1 MRPGEV
7 PRPQFESVFTW
18 QEQSMT
24 ELSKFHNEPMET
36 ASRESIHEMQSRRLR
51 SIVGHVYESNAVYR
65 RLFDEK
71 GIRPEDIRTAEDVVR
86 LPLTSKDILRESYP
100 LKMACVPRDQIV
112 EMHMSSGSTGTPV
125 VMPYTRS
132 DLDQWAECMARC
144 YRMAGAKPGDAT
156 QITPLF
162 GLFNGGFG
170 MYHGARA
177 AGLCVIPAGPG
188 NTARQIRLARDLKT
202 RVFTAVVSYGIR
214 LMEVLAEEKES
225 LPELEIGIFGA
236 EVFSDSMKKKIS
248 SGLDIDV
255 FDIYGMTESGG
266 VGTLGMDCP
275 AHDGIHVWEDQYIL
289 EVIDP
294 KTGEPVDDGEEGEL
308 VFTSL
313 TRQALPMIRFRTAD
327 LTHVISRDRCECGRT
342 HVRLA
347 PITGRRDDM
356 LIVKGVNFFPK
367 QIEQTLLGIPG
378 IDNNYQIIVE
388 EIDGVN
394 SVRVNVEADPGVTG
408 YMVEKALK
416 EALGFSPKGDVFPL
430 GGLPRQEGKA
440 KRVFHNRIK

>member
-1 MRPGEV
+1 
-7 PRPQFESVFTW
+7 
-18 QEQSMT
+18 MT
-24 ELSKFHNEPMET
+24 ELSKFHNESMET

-177 AGLCVIPAGPG
+177 AGLFVIPAGPG

-202 RVFTAVVSYGIR
+202 RVFTGVVSYGIR

-225 LPELEIGIFGA
+225 LPDLEIGIFGA

-289 EVIDP
+289 EIIDP

-313 TRQALPMIRFRTAD
+313 TREALPMIRFRTAD

-342 HVRLA
+342 HIRLA

-378 IDNNYQIIVE
+378 IGNNYQIIVE
-388 EIDGVN
+388 EEDGVN
-394 SVRVNVEADPGVTG
+394 SVRVNVEAEPGVTG

>member
-1 MRPGEV
+1 
-7 PRPQFESVFTW
+7 
-18 QEQSMT
+18 MT
-24 ELSKFHNEPMET
+24 QKSNFHNESMET
-36 ASRESIHEMQSRRLR
+36 ASRESIHELQSRRLR
-51 SIVGHVYESNAVYR
+51 AIVGHVYESNAIYR

-86 LPLTSKDILRESYP
+86 LPFTGKDILRESYP

-144 YRMAGAKPGDAT
+144 YRMSGAKPGDAT

-177 AGLCVIPAGPG
+177 AGLFVIPAGPG

-202 RVFTAVVSYGIR
+202 RVFTGVVSYGIR

-378 IDNNYQIIVE
+378 IGNNYQIIVE

>member
-1 MRPGEV
+1 
-7 PRPQFESVFTW
+7 
-18 QEQSMT
+18 
-24 ELSKFHNEPMET
+24 MET
-36 ASRESIHEMQSRRLR
+36 ASRERITQIQSERLR
-51 SIVGHVYESNAVYR
+51 AIVGHVYESNPIYR

-71 GIRPEDIRTAEDVVR
+71 GVRPEDIRTAEDVVR
-86 LPLTSKDILRESYP
+86 LPFTGKDILRESYP
-100 LKMACVPRDQIV
+100 LNMACVPRDQIV

-144 YRMAGAKPGDAT
+144 YRMAGAKPGDPT

-177 AGLCVIPAGPG
+177 AGLFVIPAGPG

-202 RVFTAVVSYGIR
+202 RVFTGVVSYGIR

-225 LPELEIGIFGA
+225 LPDLEIGIFGA

-289 EVIDP
+289 EIIDP

-313 TRQALPMIRFRTAD
+313 TREALPMIRFRTAD

-342 HVRLA
+342 HIRLA

-378 IDNNYQIIVE
+378 IGNNYQIIVE
-388 EIDGVN
+388 EEDGVN
-394 SVRVNVEADPGVTG
+394 SVRVNVEAEPGVTG

>member
-1 MRPGEV
+1 
-7 PRPQFESVFTW
+7 
-18 QEQSMT
+18 MT
-24 ELSKFHNEPMET
+24 KNDNFHNKPMET
-36 ASRESIHEMQSRRLR
+36 ASLKDIREMQSKRLR
-51 SIVGHVYESNAVYR
+51 SIVKHIYESNARYR
-65 RLFDEK
+65 RLFEQA
-71 GIRPEDIRTAEDVVR
+71 GVVPEDIRTVEDIVK
-86 LPLTSKDILRESYP
+86 LPMTNKDILRESYP
-100 LKMACVPRDQIV
+100 LGLSCVPRQEVI

-125 VMPYTRS
+125 VMPYTRA

-177 AGLCVIPAGPG
+177 AGLFVIPAGPG
-188 NTARQIRLARDLKT
+188 NTARQIRLAKDLKT
-202 RVFTAVVSYGIR
+202 RVFTAVVSYGVR
-214 LMEVLAEEKES
+214 LMEILEEQNET
-225 LPELEIGIFGA
+225 LPDLKIGIFGA
-236 EVFSDSMKKKIS
+236 EVFSESMKKKIS
-248 SGLDIDV
+248 EGLNIDV

-275 AHDGIHVWEDQYIL
+275 AHDGIHVWEDQYII
-289 EVIDP
+289 EIIDP
-294 KTGEPVDDGEEGEL
+294 RTGEAVDDGEEGEL

-313 TRQALPMIRFRTAD
+313 TREALPMIRFRTAD
-327 LTHVISRDRCECGRT
+327 LTHVISRDTCECGRT
-342 HVRLA
+342 HLRVA

-378 IDNNYQIIVE
+378 IGNNYQIIVE
-388 EIDGVN
+388 EVDGVN
-394 SVRVNVEADPGVTG
+394 DVRVNVEAGPGVTG

-440 KRVFHNRIK
+440 KRVFHKKIGE

>member
-1 MRPGEV
+1 
-7 PRPQFESVFTW
+7 
-18 QEQSMT
+18 MT
-24 ELSKFHNEPMET
+24 NFHNKPMET
-36 ASRESIHEMQSRRLR
+36 ASLKDIREMQSQRLR
-51 SIVGHVYESNAVYR
+51 AIVKHVYKSNASYR
-65 RLFDEK
+65 RLFEQA
-71 GIRPEDIRTAEDVVR
+71 GVRPEDIRTADDIVK
-86 LPLTSKDILRESYP
+86 LPMTNKDILRESYP
-100 LKMACVPRDQIV
+100 LGLSCVPREKIV

-125 VMPYTRS
+125 VMPYTEN
-132 DLDQWAECMARC
+132 DLKQWAECMARC

-177 AGLCVIPAGPG
+177 AGLFVIPAGPG
-188 NTARQIRLARDLKT
+188 NTARQIRLAKDLKT
-202 RVFTAVVSYGIR
+202 RVFTAVVSYGVR
-214 LMEVLAEEKES
+214 LMEILEEQNET
-225 LPELEIGIFGA
+225 LPDLKIGIFGA
-236 EVFSDSMKKKIS
+236 EAFSESMKKKIS
-248 SGLDIDV
+248 EGLNIDV

-275 AHDGIHVWEDQYIL
+275 AHDGLHVWEDQYII
-289 EVIDP
+289 EIIDP
-294 KTGEPVDDGEEGEL
+294 KTKEPVDDGEEGEL

-313 TRQALPMIRFRTAD
+313 TREALPMIRFRTAD
-327 LTHVISRDRCECGRT
+327 LTRVISRDVCECGRT
-342 HVRLA
+342 HLKIA

-378 IDNNYQIIVE
+378 IGNNYQIIVE
-388 EIDGVN
+388 EVDGVN
-394 SVRVNVEADPGVTG
+394 NVRVNVEAEPGVTG

-416 EALGFSPKGDVFPL
+416 EALGFSPKGDVYPL

-440 KRVFHNRIK
+440 KRVFHEKIGK

>member
-1 MRPGEV
+1 
-7 PRPQFESVFTW
+7 
-18 QEQSMT
+18 MT
-24 ELSKFHNEPMET
+24 KSDNFHNKSIET
-36 ASRESIHEMQSRRLR
+36 RSSNGIKEMQSARLKA
-51 SIVGHVYESNAVYR
+51 IIKHVYESNASYR
-65 RLFDEK
+65 LLFAQAGVKPD
-71 GIRPEDIRTAEDVVR
+71 DIRTADDIVK
-86 LPLTSKDILRESYP
+86 LPMTNKDILRESYP
-100 LKMACVPRDQIV
+100 LGLSCVPREKIA

-125 VMPYTRS
+125 VMPYTEN
-132 DLDQWAECMARC
+132 DLMQWAECMARC

-177 AGLCVIPAGPG
+177 AGLFVIPAGPG
-188 NTARQIRLARDLKT
+188 NTARQIRLAKDLKT
-202 RVFTAVVSYGIR
+202 RVFTAVVSYGVR
-214 LMEVLAEEKES
+214 LMEILEEQDET
-225 LPELEIGIFGA
+225 LPDLQIGIFGA
-236 EVFSDSMKKKIS
+236 EAFSDSMKKKIS
-248 SGLDIDV
+248 EGLNIDV

-275 AHDGIHVWEDQYIL
+275 AHDGLHVWEDQYII
-289 EVIDP
+289 EIIDP
-294 KTGEPVDDGEEGEL
+294 KTGETVADGEEGEL

-313 TRQALPMIRFRTAD
+313 TREALPMIRFRTAD
-327 LTHVISRDRCECGRT
+327 LTRIISRDTCECGRT
-342 HVRLA
+342 HLKIA

-378 IDNNYQIIVE
+378 IGNNYQIIVE
-388 EIDGVN
+388 EVDGVN
-394 SVRVNVEADPGVTG
+394 DVRVNVEAGPGVTG

-416 EALGFSPKGDVFPL
+416 EALGFSPKGDVYPL

-440 KRVFHNRIK
+440 KRVFHEKIGR

>member
-1 MRPGEV
+1 
-7 PRPQFESVFTW
+7 
-18 QEQSMT
+18 MT
-24 ELSKFHNEPMET
+24 QKGNFHNESMET
-36 ASRESIHEMQSRRLR
+36 ASRESIHELQSRRLR
-51 SIVGHVYESNAVYR
+51 AIVGHVYESNAIYR

-86 LPLTSKDILRESYP
+86 LPFTGKDILRESYP
-100 LKMACVPRDQIV
+100 LKMACVSRDQIV

-144 YRMAGAKPGDAT
+144 YRMSGAKPGDAT

-177 AGLCVIPAGPG
+177 AGLFVIPAGPG

-202 RVFTAVVSYGIR
+202 RVFTGVVSYGIR

-313 TRQALPMIRFRTAD
+313 TREALPMIRFRTAD

-378 IDNNYQIIVE
+378 IGNNYQIIVE

>member
-1 MRPGEV
+1 
-7 PRPQFESVFTW
+7 
-18 QEQSMT
+18 MT
-24 ELSKFHNEPMET
+24 KNDNFHNALMET
-36 ASRESIHEMQSRRLR
+36 ASRKELQELQSRRLR
-51 SIVGHVYESNAVYR
+51 SIVKHVYQSNATYR
-65 RLFDEK
+65 RLFDEH
-71 GIRPEDIRTAEDVVR
+71 GVSPEDIKTAEDVVK
-86 LPLTSKDILRESYP
+86 LPMTSKDILRESYP
-100 LKMACVPRDQIV
+100 LKLACVPRSQIV

-125 VMPYTRS
+125 VMPYTRN

-144 YRMAGAKPGDAT
+144 YRMAGALPGDAT

-177 AGLCVIPAGPG
+177 AGLFVIPAGPG

-214 LMEVLAEEKES
+214 LMEVLQEQKET
-225 LPELEIGIFGA
+225 LPDLEIGIFGA
-236 EVFSDSMKKKIS
+236 ETFSESMKKRIS
-248 SGLDIDV
+248 GGLDIDV

-275 AHDGIHVWEDQYIL
+275 SHDGIHVWEDQYIL
-289 EVIDP
+289 EIIDP
-294 KTGEPVDDGEEGEL
+294 KTGEAVDDEEEGEL

-313 TRQALPMIRFRTAD
+313 TREALPMIRFRTAD
-327 LTHVISRDRCECGRT
+327 LTRIISRDACDCGRT
-342 HVRLA
+342 HLRIA

-356 LIVKGVNFFPK
+356 LIVKGVNFFPR

-378 IDNNYQIIVE
+378 IGSNYQIIVE
-388 EIDGVN
+388 EVEGVN
-394 SVRVNVEADPGVTG
+394 DVRVNVEAEPSVTG

-416 EALGFSPKGDVFPL
+416 EALGFSPKGDVFPI
-430 GGLPRQEGKA
+430 GQLPRQEGKA
-440 KRVFHNRIK
+440 KRVFYKKMQNGS

>member
-1 MRPGEV
+1 
-7 PRPQFESVFTW
+7 
-18 QEQSMT
+18 MT
-24 ELSKFHNEPMET
+24 KNDNFHNKPMET
-36 ASRESIHEMQSRRLR
+36 ASLKDIRDMQSKRLR
-51 SIVGHVYESNAVYR
+51 AVVKHIYESNARYR
-65 RLFDEK
+65 RIFEQA
-71 GIRPEDIRTAEDVVR
+71 GVMPEEIRTVEDIVK
-86 LPLTSKDILRESYP
+86 LPMTNKDIMRESYP
-100 LKMACVPRDQIV
+100 LGLSCVPRRKVI

-125 VMPYTRS
+125 VMPYTRA

-177 AGLCVIPAGPG
+177 AGLFVIPAGPG
-188 NTARQIRLARDLKT
+188 NTARQIRLAKDLKT
-202 RVFTAVVSYGIR
+202 RVFTAVVSYGVR
-214 LMEVLAEEKES
+214 LMEILEEQNET
-225 LPELEIGIFGA
+225 LPDLEIGIFGA
-236 EVFSDSMKKKIS
+236 EVFSESMKKKIS
-248 SGLDIDV
+248 EGLNIDV

-275 AHDGIHVWEDQYIL
+275 AHDGIHVWEDQYII
-289 EVIDP
+289 EIIDP
-294 KTGEPVDDGEEGEL
+294 RTGEAVDDGEEGEL

-313 TRQALPMIRFRTAD
+313 TREALPMIRFRTAD
-327 LTHVISRDRCECGRT
+327 LTRVISRDTCECGRT
-342 HVRLA
+342 HLRVA

-378 IDNNYQIIVE
+378 IGNNYQIIVE
-388 EIDGVN
+388 EVDGVN
-394 SVRVNVEADPGVTG
+394 DVRVNVEAGPGVTG

-440 KRVFHNRIK
+440 KRVFHKKIGE

>member
-1 MRPGEV
+1 
-7 PRPQFESVFTW
+7 
-18 QEQSMT
+18 MT
-24 ELSKFHNEPMET
+24 QKGNFHNESMET
-36 ASRESIHEMQSRRLR
+36 ASRESIHELQSRRLR
-51 SIVGHVYESNAVYR
+51 AIVGHVYESNAIYR

-86 LPLTSKDILRESYP
+86 LPFTGKDILRESYP

-144 YRMAGAKPGDAT
+144 YRMSGAKPGDAT

-177 AGLCVIPAGPG
+177 AGLFVIPAGPG

-202 RVFTAVVSYGIR
+202 RVFTGVVSYGIR

-225 LPELEIGIFGA
+225 LPDLEIGIFGA

-378 IDNNYQIIVE
+378 IGNNYQIIVE

>member
-1 MRPGEV
+1 
-7 PRPQFESVFTW
+7 
-18 QEQSMT
+18 MT
-24 ELSKFHNEPMET
+24 KSDNFHNKPMET
-36 ASRESIHEMQSRRLR
+36 ASLKEIREMQSKRLR
-51 SIVGHVYESNAVYR
+51 SIVKHVYESNLRYR
-65 RLFDEK
+65 QLFEQVGVK
-71 GIRPEDIRTAEDVVR
+71 PEDIRTVDDIVK
-86 LPLTSKDILRESYP
+86 LPMTNKDIMRESYP
-100 LKMACVPRDQIV
+100 LGLSCVPRKDVI

-125 VMPYTRS
+125 VMPYTKA

-177 AGLCVIPAGPG
+177 AGLFVIPAGPG
-188 NTARQIRLARDLKT
+188 NTARQIRLAKDLKT
-202 RVFTAVVSYGIR
+202 RVFTAVVSYGVR
-214 LMEVLAEEKES
+214 LMEILEEQNET
-225 LPELEIGIFGA
+225 LPDLEIGIFGA
-236 EVFSDSMKKKIS
+236 EVFSESMKKKIS
-248 SGLDIDV
+248 EGLNIDV

-275 AHDGIHVWEDQYIL
+275 AHDGIHVWEDQYII
-289 EVIDP
+289 EIIDP

-313 TRQALPMIRFRTAD
+313 TREALPMIRFRTAD
-327 LTHVISRDRCECGRT
+327 LTHVISRDTCECGRT
-342 HVRLA
+342 HLRVA

-378 IDNNYQIIVE
+378 IGNNYQIIVE
-388 EIDGVN
+388 EVDGVN
-394 SVRVNVEADPGVTG
+394 DVRVNVEAEPGVTG

-440 KRVFHNRIK
+440 KRVFHKKIGE

>member
-1 MRPGEV
+1 
-7 PRPQFESVFTW
+7 
-18 QEQSMT
+18 MT
-24 ELSKFHNEPMET
+24 QKGNFHNEPMET
-36 ASRESIHEMQSRRLR
+36 ASKESIHELQSRRLR
-51 SIVGHVYESNAVYR
+51 AIVGHVYESNAIYR
-65 RLFDEK
+65 HLFDEK

-100 LKMACVPRDQIV
+100 LNMACVPRDQIV

-125 VMPYTRS
+125 VMPYTRP

-177 AGLCVIPAGPG
+177 AGLFVIPAGPG
-188 NTARQIRLARDLKT
+188 NTARQIRLAKDLKT
-202 RVFTAVVSYGIR
+202 RVFTGVVSYGIR
-214 LMEVLAEEKES
+214 LMEVLAEAKES
-225 LPELEIGIFGA
+225 LPDLEIGIFGA

-342 HVRLA
+342 HIRLA

-356 LIVKGVNFFPK
+356 LIVKGVNFFPR

-378 IDNNYQIIVE
+378 IGNNYQIIVE

-394 SVRVNVEADPGVTG
+394 SVRVNVEAEPGVTG

-440 KRVFHNRIK
+440 KRVFHNKIR

>member
-1 MRPGEV
+1 
-7 PRPQFESVFTW
+7 
-18 QEQSMT
+18 MT
-24 ELSKFHNEPMET
+24 QKGNFHNESMET
-36 ASRESIHEMQSRRLR
+36 ASRESIHELQSRRLR
-51 SIVGHVYESNAVYR
+51 AIVGHVYESNAIYR

-86 LPLTSKDILRESYP
+86 LPFTGKDILRESYP
-100 LKMACVPRDQIV
+100 LKMACVSRDQIV

-144 YRMAGAKPGDAT
+144 YRMSGAKPGDAT

-177 AGLCVIPAGPG
+177 AGLFVIPAGPG

-202 RVFTAVVSYGIR
+202 RVFTGVVSYGIR

-289 EVIDP
+289 EIIDP

-378 IDNNYQIIVE
+378 IGNNYQIILE
-388 EIDGVN
+388 EEDGVN
-394 SVRVNVEADPGVTG
+394 SVRVNVEAEPGVTG